1 MVDEEGYQAAS
12 KEGSSAGKPSQDK
25 DNSIRPLLKDNRE
38 SAKTKRDF
46 KI

>member
-1 MVDEEGYQAAS
+1 MVDEESYQAAS

-25 DNSIRPLLKDNRE
+25 DNSTRLLLQDNRG